1 VACAT
6 DRGHIPSFFS
16 DALYPTGGRH
26 PPREH
31 SRRSTGIE
39 TRGRTRNRV
48 SHPGRGSIGGF
59 APLGTS
65 LHARNSAFGLG
76 NSDEISDIDAA
87 GVFRGSAESIRNGQS
102 PVGVR
107 IHAAEAG
114 PVSRRLLHVRI
125 CALESDKRKARAHGH
140 VYVMSR
146 CAVESERPVL
156 SDWNQIKLI

>member
-1 VACAT
+1 MACAT
-6 DRGHIPSFFS
+6 ERGHIPPFFS
-16 DALYPTGGRH
+16 DALYPTGGRP
-26 PPREH
+26 PPREL

-87 GVFRGSAESIRNGQS
+87 GVFRGSTDSIRNSQS

-114 PVSRRLLHVRI
+114 PVSTCKNKKKTSLS
-125 CALESDKRKARAHGH
+125 CAHMRSRAARERHAHTA
-140 VYVMSR
+140 M
-146 CAVESERPVL
+146 CM
-156 SDWNQIKLI
+156 K